1 MNLSITTLALF
12 AGAVGLVG
20 IIIGYFLR
28 WILLL
33 GKKGSMELTIR
44 QQLLDARAEA
54 QKIIE
59 GAEKKAEEISKE
71 IKQRQ
76 NEKESA
82 LHKLE
87 TRLLE
92 KDATLDKRQSDIE
105 SEIEALKQKAVEIR
119 GMREK
124 VQEIKESMAVKLS
137 DITKLSE
144 AEALERLMKQVEERN
159 AEDIMVRV
167 QKLEIEGEQKLLRKA
182 QDILSTSIQRLAN
195 STASELMTSSVNI
208 PNDEIK
214 GKIIGKEGR
223 NIRAFE
229 RVTGV
234 EVVID
239 ETPGAIVLSSFD
251 SVRRQIAR
259 VAMEELIKDG
269 RIQPARIEE
278 IVAKSKTQVDKIMK
292 EK

>member
-229 RVTGV
+229 RV
-234 EVVID
+234 
-239 ETPGAIVLSSFD
+239 L
-251 SVRRQIAR
+251 
-259 VAMEELIKDG
+259 ELK
-269 RIQPARIEE
+269 
-278 IVAKSKTQVDKIMK
+278 
-292 EK
+292 

>member
-1 MNLSITTLALF
+1 
-12 AGAVGLVG
+12 
-20 IIIGYFLR
+20 
-28 WILLL
+28 
-33 GKKGSMELTIR
+33 MELTIR

-214 GKIIGKEGR
+214 GKIIGKKGR
-223 NIRAFE
+223 NITAF
-229 RVTGV
+229 
-234 EVVID
+234 
-239 ETPGAIVLSSFD
+239 
-251 SVRRQIAR
+251 
-259 VAMEELIKDG
+259 
-269 RIQPARIEE
+269 
-278 IVAKSKTQVDKIMK
+278 
-292 EK
+292 